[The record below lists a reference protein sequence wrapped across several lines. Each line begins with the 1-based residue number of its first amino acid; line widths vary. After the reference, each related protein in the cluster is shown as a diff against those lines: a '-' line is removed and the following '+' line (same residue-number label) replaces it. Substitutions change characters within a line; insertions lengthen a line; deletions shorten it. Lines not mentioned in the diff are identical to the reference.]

1 MLGAVI
7 FDFDGVLVDSEQ
19 IHHKAFNRVLTKFHY
34 QLSSREY
41 YDRFLGLSDEEL
53 LRIVD
58 KERHLSLS
66 NQQFGQL
73 LGEKANLFKEMAA
86 TEAGI
91 IEGVPKFLNMLSDG
105 NIPMAICSGALQ
117 PEIEMI
123 LNGAGL
129 RSYFEVIVSAEQVEK
144 GKPDPEGFLLAL
156 KLLNKK
162 LHSSIKPPVVSEVEP
177 EDCVVIEDSHWG
189 LEAARAA
196 GMRAV
201 AITNTYAAEHLK
213 PADKV
218 IGHLN
223 DLTLS
228 DLCLLCP

>member
-19 IHHKAFNRVLTKFHY
+19 IHHKAFNRVLAKFHY

-58 KERHLSLS
+58 KERNLSLS
-66 NQQFGQL
+66 SQQFGQL

-105 NIPMAICSGALQ
+105 RIPTAICSGALL

-123 LNGAGL
+123 LEGAGL
-129 RSYFEVIVSAEQVEK
+129 RNYFEVIVSAEQVER

-156 KLLNKK
+156 KLLNKRMHK
-162 LHSSIKPPVVSEVEP
+162 SIKP

-189 LEAARAA
+189 LKAAKAA

-201 AITNTYAAEHLK
+201 AITNTYAAEHLS
-213 PADKV
+213 PADK
-218 IGHLN
+218 IIAHLN

-228 DLCLLCP
+228 CLRSLCP

>member
-19 IHHKAFNRVLTKFHY
+19 IHHKAFNSVLTKFHY

-91 IEGVPKFLNMLSDG
+91 IEGVPQFLNMLSG
-105 NIPMAICSGALQ
+105 NKIPIGICSGALL
-117 PEIEMI
+117 PEIETI
-123 LNGAGL
+123 LQSAGL
-129 RSYFEVIVSAEQVEK
+129 RSYFEVIVSAEQVER

-162 LHSSIKPPVVSEVEP
+162 LHKSIKPA
-177 EDCVVIEDSHWG
+177 DCVVIEDSHWG
-189 LEAARAA
+189 LEAAKAA
-196 GMRAV
+196 GMRTV

-218 IGHLN
+218 IAHLN
-223 DLTLS
+223 DLSLS
-228 DLCLLCP
+228 ELNAICD

>member
-58 KERHLSLS
+58 KERNLSLS

-73 LGEKANLFKEMAA
+73 LGEKARLFKEMAA

-105 NIPMAICSGALQ
+105 RIPMAICSGALQ

-123 LNGAGL
+123 LEGAGL
-129 RSYFEVIVSAEQVEK
+129 RSYFEAIVSAEQVKK

-156 KLLNKK
+156 KLLNKRMHK
-162 LHSSIKPPVVSEVEP
+162 SIQP

-189 LEAARAA
+189 LEAAKAA

-218 IGHLN
+218 IAHLN

-228 DLCLLCP
+228 CLHDICA

>member
-105 NIPMAICSGALQ
+105 KIPMAICSGALQ

-123 LNGAGL
+123 LEGAGL
-129 RSYFEVIVSAEQVEK
+129 RNYFEVIVSAEQVER

-156 KLLNKK
+156 KLLNKRMHK
-162 LHSSIKPPVVSEVEP
+162 SIKP

-189 LEAARAA
+189 LEAAKAA

-218 IGHLN
+218 IEHLAE
-223 DLTLS
+223 LTLP
-228 DLCLLCP
+228 DLHALCH

>member
-19 IHHKAFNRVLTKFHY
+19 IHHKAFNRVLAKFNY
-34 QLSSREY
+34 QLSSHEY

-73 LGEKANLFKEMAA
+73 LSEKANLFKEMAA

-105 NIPMAICSGALQ
+105 RIPMAICSGALQ

-123 LNGAGL
+123 LEGAGL
-129 RSYFEVIVSAEQVEK
+129 RSYFEVIVSAEQVER

-156 KLLNKK
+156 KLLNKRMHK
-162 LHSSIKPPVVSEVEP
+162 SIKP

-218 IGHLN
+218 IVH
-223 DLTLS
+223 LS
-228 DLCLLCP
+228 DLSLSELNTICD

>member
-19 IHHKAFNRVLTKFHY
+19 IHHKAFNRVLARFHY
-34 QLSSREY
+34 QLSSRDY

-66 NQQFGQL
+66 SQQFGQL
-73 LGEKANLFKEMAA
+73 LGEKANLFKEMAV

-105 NIPMAICSGALQ
+105 KVPMAICSGALL

-123 LNGAGL
+123 LEGAGL
-129 RSYFEVIVSAEQVEK
+129 RSYFEVIVSAEQVER

-162 LHSSIKPPVVSEVEP
+162 LHKSIQP

-189 LEAARAA
+189 LEAAMAA
-196 GMRAV
+196 GMRMV
-201 AITNTYAAEHLK
+201 AITNTYAAERLK

-218 IGHLN
+218 IVH
-223 DLTLS
+223 LS
-228 DLCLLCP
+228 DLSLSELNAICA

>member
-19 IHHKAFNRVLTKFHY
+19 IHHKAFNRVLAKFHY
-34 QLSSREY
+34 QLSSHEY

-73 LGEKANLFKEMAA
+73 LSEKANLFKEMAA

-105 NIPMAICSGALQ
+105 KIPMAIFSGALQ
-117 PEIEMI
+117 PEIETI
-123 LNGAGL
+123 LEGAGL

-162 LHSSIKPPVVSEVEP
+162 LHKSIKP

-189 LEAARAA
+189 LEAAKAA

-218 IGHLN
+218 IAHLN
-223 DLTLS
+223 DLALS
-228 DLCLLCP
+228 DLHDICA